1 MDPQQRFIAS
11 TLQGALDADV
21 LTLEDLYKHL
31 PAEVLAEHIAP
42 DILWSCLTEGM
53 ATAGLGFGGTAPM
66 APESTEEKAEE
77 KAAPPPLPSQ
87 TPSAPPPSPE
97 VIVSEEVDEDD
108 ISEEELVD
116 DEDIDEVSPEQVE
129 ESVDFDVTE
138 GDVDELLEAA
148 TGGEEELS
156 LNGDDVIED
165 LPPLPVDEALI
176 VEEVN
181 WGDDQEK

>member
-21 LTLEDLYKHL
+21 LTLEGLYKHI
-31 PAEVLAEHIAP
+31 PAEILAEYVAP
-42 DILWSCLTEGM
+42 ELLWACLTEGM
-53 ATAGLGFGGTAPM
+53 ASAGLGFDGSPLTRDEG
-66 APESTEEKAEE
+66 
-77 KAAPPPLPSQ
+77 AAPPPLPSQ
-87 TPSAPPPSPE
+87 APSEPPPEAEAIAEAE
-97 VIVSEEVDEDD
+97 VPGEEDD
-108 ISEEELVD
+108 DV
-116 DEDIDEVSPEQVE
+116 DEVSPEHIE

-148 TGGEEELS
+148 TGVEEIELD
-156 LNGDDVIED
+156 GDEVIED